1 MPKVYAAELRRRA
14 VALARS
20 GRPVGQLAVDL
31 HVSQATL
38 FRWVAQDQV
47 DRGERPGLPTVE
59 RVELAQARKRIHELE
74 TELEITKQASALFAE
89 GQVRPKGS
97 SR

>member
-1 MPKVYAAELRRRA
+1 MPKVYAAEFRRRA
-14 VALARS
+14 VAQARS
-20 GRPVGQLAVDL
+20 GRPVGQVAADL
-31 HVSQATL
+31 EVSEATL

-59 RVELAQARKRIHELE
+59 RVELAQARKLIRELE
-74 TELEITKQASALFAE
+74 MELEITKKASALFAE
-89 GQVRPKGS
+89 GEVRPNGS

>member
-1 MPKVYAAELRRRA
+1 MVMPKVYAAEFRRRA

-20 GRPVGQLAVDL
+20 GRPIGQLATDL
-31 HVSQATL
+31 KVSEATL

-59 RVELAQARKRIHELE
+59 RVELVQARRRIRELE
-74 TELEITKQASALFAE
+74 TELEITQKASARVTE
-89 GQVRPKGS
+89 GEMPKKN
-97 SR
+97 

>member
-1 MPKVYAAELRRRA
+1 MPKVYAAEFRRRA

-20 GRPVGQLAVDL
+20 GRPVGQLAAEL
-31 HVSQATL
+31 KVSEATL
-38 FRWVAQDQV
+38 FRWVTQDQI

-59 RVELAQARKRIHELE
+59 RGEIGQARKRIRELE
-74 TELEITKQASALFAE
+74 TELEIIKKASALFAE
-89 GQVRPKGS
+89 GAVRLKGS